1 MTPDFEAVGERTSA
15 DLQRLRA
22 LINPEALPV
31 WKCATC
37 GKVAAECEC
46 PREAA

>member
-1 MTPDFEAVGERTSA
+1 MTDLMDLGEIHAA

-37 GKVAAECEC
+37 GEPAETCRC
-46 PREAA
+46 KEAA